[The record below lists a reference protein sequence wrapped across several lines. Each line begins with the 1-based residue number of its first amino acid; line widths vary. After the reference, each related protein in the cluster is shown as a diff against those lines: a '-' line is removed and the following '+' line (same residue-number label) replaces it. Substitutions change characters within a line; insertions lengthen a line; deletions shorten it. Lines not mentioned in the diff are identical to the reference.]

1 MAADAKEQL
10 MRRST
15 AVPLG
20 RSYLTL
26 AALATTAGLTT
37 ACASQDSAP
46 ERQVYCG
53 DEQGVIVDEDRCED
67 DDGRYFLWAAAYG
80 RGLKP
85 GHKLTGGTRIP
96 FGDAAAR
103 ERYGLPATGKIAN
116 GTVLAGG
123 FGSDSG
129 RGSGGG

>member
-1 MAADAKEQL
+1 
-10 MRRST
+10 MRRSN

-26 AALATTAGLTT
+26 AALATTAGLTA
-37 ACASQDSAP
+37 ACEGTRDTP
-46 ERQVYCG
+46 KERQVYCG

-67 DDGRYFLWAAAYG
+67 SSGRYFLYAAAYG
-80 RGLKP
+80 RGLRP
-85 GHKLTGGTRIP
+85 GHKLTGGTKIP
-96 FGDAAAR
+96 WGDAAAR
-103 ERYGLPATGKIAN
+103 ERYGLPPTGKVAN
-116 GTVLAGG
+116 GTVISGG

>member
-1 MAADAKEQL
+1 
-10 MRRST
+10 MRRSN

-26 AALATTAGLTT
+26 AALATTAGLTA
-37 ACASQDSAP
+37 ACQSAP

-53 DEQGVIVDEDRCED
+53 DDQGVIVEEDRCDEPN
-67 DDGRYFLWAAAYG
+67 GHYFLWTAAYG
-80 RGLKP
+80 RGLRP
-85 GHKLTGGTRIP
+85 GHKLTGGTKIP

-103 ERYGLPATGKIAN
+103 ERYGLPPTGKIAN
-116 GTVLAGG
+116 GTVVAGG